1 MFNTKP
7 ALTNVRSC
15 ENSVTMTGVQQGSK
29 GVSIS
34 EEGEFLD
41 FYSKDAAANILSFA
55 SQVDAGADIKY
66 NGAKDQFSLRPANSD
81 NVYIFTRKNVIES
94 GSRLYSCRLA
104 RMDAIKPTSYSTL
117 VSTVEDNMQRYTKR
131 EMGLAGKARELLA
144 RMGFPSVEKAIQ
156 IVETGSNFNVT
167 GKILE

>member
-94 GSRLYSCRLA
+94 GSRLYSC
-104 RMDAIKPTSYSTL
+104 
-117 VSTVEDNMQRYTKR
+117 
-131 EMGLAGKARELLA
+131 
-144 RMGFPSVEKAIQ
+144 
-156 IVETGSNFNVT
+156 
-167 GKILE
+167 